1 MLHRTITNCSIY
13 DRCKLEPATALH
25 ALWSCKELEVVWEDV
40 VLWGFQ
46 RSINFL
52 SFKELLSWLI
62 KNYQQLELFAVTAWS
77 ICNQRNQVHMHQP
90 SCSPHLL
97 VATARGRLAE
107 FSSIQL
113 APRTPPSKPRV
124 QWQSPPQGMVKINF
138 DGATSARDQFLG
150 IGVVLRTWWQWLGP
164 SLSLPAHPIGLQST
178 SNLREGGL

>member
-1 MLHRTITNCSIY
+1 MQARTRDGFARTVVVQGTRGCLGGCSP
-13 DRCKLEPATALH
+13 L
-25 ALWSCKELEVVWEDV
+25 
-40 VLWGFQ
+40 GFQ

-150 IGVVLRTWWQWLGP
+150 IGVVFL
-164 SLSLPAHPIGLQST
+164 
-178 SNLREGGL
+178 